1 MFVGRVEKSLAE
13 TLHLEKGSLRFS
25 GRLEYYTKRLKR
37 LSRHLRS
44 PLFVVVLRIVRNP
57 INPLT
62 NGIQGR
68 AVGCRR
74 VFFPLKLSRGVT
86 KHLHEPTTRNP
97 EMIAAT
103 RTTTVHARDI
113 H

>member
-25 GRLEYYTKRLKR
+25 DGWNITRNGWKR

>member
-25 GRLEYYTKRLKR
+25 DGWNITRNGWKR

-68 AVGCRR
+68 AINWR
-74 VFFPLKLSRGVT
+74 VFFLKTLSRS
-86 KHLHEPTTRNP
+86 HEASPRADDPKSRNDCGD
-97 EMIAAT
+97 EDDDGT
-103 RTTTVHARDI
+103 CT
-113 H
+113 